1 MSVAYEKEINDLLEK
16 RAEALTQKHEHRTE
30 WGQSKAQLTVL
41 MARYINS
48 SASFDNKVPML
59 LKIDEVAEEVKKLN
73 DSFINDE
80 IAYKKYRDLDDLYKS
95 IIMEYQSRRKSET
108 GIM

>member
-1 MSVAYEKEINDLLEK
+1 
-16 RAEALTQKHEHRTE
+16 
-30 WGQSKAQLTVL
+30 
-41 MARYINS
+41 
-48 SASFDNKVPML
+48 ML
-59 LKIDEVAEEVKKLN
+59 LKIDEVSEEVKKLN